1 RRKSKSAKLL
11 YFNNT
16 MKGGSVSIPC
26 YYEPLYQNHVKYLCK
41 GYFWVS
47 CSAVIKTNQLKT
59 SEKFSIS
66 DDTNQRIFTVTIN
79 DLTYFWLSVK
89 KCIKCIS
96 FFFFQGMKSLTV
108 SQQEIAAFEGG
119 SVTAVCRYKYPKEK
133 GVMWCRLGSICVTS
147 RVGSIDGT
155 TVKINMSVPNIFTV
169 TMSDLRT
176 ESSGW
181 YWGAVGD
188 LQIPVHIIVHKVT
201 SATTTALHP
210 NTSKILA

>member
-1 RRKSKSAKLL
+1 MSSFTTFMNPLIGLPIFLLSGIHCDIITVSKVSVR
-11 YFNNT
+11 
-16 MKGGSVSIPC
+16 KGGSVSIPC

-47 CSAVIKTNQLKT
+47 
-59 SEKFSIS
+59 F
-66 DDTNQRIFTVTIN
+66 
-79 DLTYFWLSVK
+79 
-89 KCIKCIS
+89 
-96 FFFFQGMKSLTV
+96 
-108 SQQEIAAFEGG
+108 
-119 SVTAVCRYKYPKEK
+119 
-133 GVMWCRLGSICVTS
+133 
-147 RVGSIDGT
+147 GSIDGT

-210 NTSKILA
+210 NTSKILQMTNPVAYPYMGIIVRYSTSNWICILILSIKELTISLS

>member
-1 RRKSKSAKLL
+1 QLSIVNAPS
-11 YFNNT
+11 
-16 MKGGSVSIPC
+16 KGGSVSIPC

-79 DLTYFWLSVK
+79 DLTYFWLSVSTGTVNSL
-89 KCIKCIS
+89 C
-96 FFFFQGMKSLTV
+96 MKSLTV